1 MCNPLAIIAGNPL
14 AAISAGASVVGGIQ
28 QKQAADRA
36 AAAALAAGEFNA
48 TIIER
53 DISLLERQREFVNKQ
68 FAVDSERAKQAF
80 ERDIIGGARSA
91 QAFTGFELEMGTNLA
106 TLRES
111 AREFDFAQATAA
123 FNNSVTNLQ
132 ISDAQE
138 EARLNAQLS
147 RMEGGTA
154 AASARASG
162 TASLISGFGQGAQTA
177 YKTNLF
183 G

>member
-1 MCNPLAIIAGNPL
+1 MCNPLAIISTGMQVL
-14 AAISAGASVVGGIQ
+14 GGIQ

-36 AAAALAAGEFNA
+36 AAAAQRAGEFNA

-68 FAVDSERAKQAF
+68 FAVDTARSKQAF
-80 ERDIIGGARSA
+80 EKDIIGAARAA
-91 QAFTGFELEMGTNLA
+91 QAFTGFELDVGTNLA

-138 EARLNAQLS
+138 EARLNAELS
-147 RMEGGTA
+147 RMEGGMA
-154 AASARASG
+154 AASARAQG
-162 TASLISGFGQGAQTA
+162 TASLISGFGRAAQTA
-177 YKTNLF
+177 YSTGIF
-183 G
+183 D